1 MVFVVSIS
9 RIYNYKQMPDLLNL
23 VKQVKQCSMYTV
35 KMTLS
40 IYQFDLFFI
49 QTWYIVKYLIIEKL
63 NENVRSSHGPA
74 STSFSMASSFHLV

>member
-1 MVFVVSIS
+1 
-9 RIYNYKQMPDLLNL
+9 
-23 VKQVKQCSMYTV
+23 MYTV

-49 QTWYIVKYLIIEKL
+49 RTWYILKYLIIEKL

-74 STSFSMASSFHLV
+74 STSLFQCHSIQVQRI